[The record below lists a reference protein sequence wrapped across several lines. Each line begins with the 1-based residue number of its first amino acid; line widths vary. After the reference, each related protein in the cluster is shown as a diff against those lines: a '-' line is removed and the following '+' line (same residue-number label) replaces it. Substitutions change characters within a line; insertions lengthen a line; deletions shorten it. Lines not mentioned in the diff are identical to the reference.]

1 MTSFCTHVVVLRSQ
15 EAIDGAVTDHD
26 RARRNADAAARPD
39 ADNDRILGSNSFEHF
54 WLHKSNEFWLEIP

>member
-1 MTSFCTHVVVLRSQ
+1 MLRSQ